1 MGVFTSAELLLLRGG
16 ISPKALPGHHL
27 HFLLLILVSN
37 LHRAPHSLWLSF
49 CQCSS
54 LSPICFCCLCWCPPT
69 SVLFGLWS
77 LTSITACFAL
87 WYFCQRFQA
96 AVEVCR
102 GRGDLFLTCGSSG
115 GVILWVLERKGWRE
129 HPVYLCARDCP
140 LQIEAVENLAAK
152 IAFSKCVLINSFLF
166 CLQEPAIALP
176 VS

>member
-1 MGVFTSAELLLLRGG
+1 MGVFTSAELLLLRRGV
-16 ISPKALPGHHL
+16 SPKALPGHHL

-37 LHRAPHSLWLSF
+37 LHWAPPSLWLSF

-54 LSPICFCCLCWCPPT
+54 LYPICFCWCPPT
-69 SVLFGLWS
+69 SVLLGLWS
-77 LTSITACFAL
+77 LTSITAYFAL
-87 WYFCQRFQA
+87 WHFCQRFQA
-96 AVEVCR
+96 AVGR

-152 IAFSKCVLINSFLF
+152 IVFSKHVLINSFLF